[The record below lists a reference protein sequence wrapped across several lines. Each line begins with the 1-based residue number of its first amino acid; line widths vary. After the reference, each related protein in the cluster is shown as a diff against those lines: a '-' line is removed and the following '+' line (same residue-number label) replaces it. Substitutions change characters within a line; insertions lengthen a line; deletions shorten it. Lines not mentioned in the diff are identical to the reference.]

1 MTPLKRYQKDIAE
14 HGFQRDEAQHQAVV
28 ALDKLYHD
36 IVEFQSAPIPQLS
49 KWQKLMGKKVEMP
62 QPPKRFVLLGRGRPR

>member
-14 HGFQRDEAQHQAVV
+14 HGFQRDEAQYQAVV

-62 QPPKRFVLLGRGRPR
+62 QPQKVCTFGAG